1 MPEETNVP
9 RLQDQIDNVDQS
21 LSRIPLIVFISFFI
35 AGFALA
41 IGAVLEN
48 QSLLIVSLAVFVTC
62 MSFSMIQ
69 ARNARDEYR
78 KLIDRINKI

>member
-1 MPEETNVP
+1 MPEETSVP
-9 RLQDQIDNVDQS
+9 CLQDQIDNVDQS

-62 MSFSMIQ
+62 MSFSTIQ